1 MCYNNTER
9 TQSELIARNF
19 LYIMSNP
26 ISDLFNSF
34 FSPKDTRVLGIDVG
48 SSSVKVV
55 QLKKQNGKAVLETY
69 GEIALGP
76 YAGTD
81 LERATVLS
89 ADKLSEAIKDL
100 LKESNTTTLNSGLS
114 IPIASSFVVF
124 IKLPTSEEKNF
135 AEMVPIEAR
144 KYIPIPIS
152 EVTLDWWAMPKD
164 ENTVSEFQNGQ
175 KVEDDNMTDILLVVI
190 SNDALSKNK
199 EIQKL
204 AGLQTT
210 FSEVEIFSCMR
221 AAIEPTIDPQV
232 IMDLGAGSTKV
243 FVVERGI
250 LKASHVINRGS
261 QDITLSISKSMN
273 ITFDEAEKIKIQQGI
288 ISSAKDNISEVSSIT
303 VDYILS
309 ETGRFILN
317 YYKKSSKKI
326 SKIVL
331 TGGGSLLK
339 GLREKSQNSF
349 ETTVEVANPFSK
361 VEYPAFLD
369 EVLKTAGPEF
379 TVAIGIAIRK
389 LQEL

>member
-1 MCYNNTER
+1 
-9 TQSELIARNF
+9 
-19 LYIMSNP
+19 MSNP
-26 ISDLFNSF
+26 ISDF
-34 FSPKDTRVLGIDVG
+34 FGSILAPKDTRVLGIDVG

-81 LERATVLS
+81 LGRATVLS
-89 ADKLSEAIKDL
+89 ADKISEAIRDL
-100 LKESNTTTLNSGLS
+100 LKESNTTTLNSALS
-114 IPIASSFVVF
+114 ISIGASFIVF
-124 IKLPTSEEKNF
+124 MKMPTAEERSF

-152 EVTLDWWAMPKD
+152 EVTLDWWAIPKD
-164 ENTVSEFQNGQ
+164 EKTVSEFQNGQ
-175 KVEDDNMTDILLVVI
+175 KVEDDKTTEILLIVI
-190 SNDALSKNK
+190 NNEALNKNR
-199 EIQKL
+199 EIQKI

-221 AAIEPTIDPQV
+221 AGLEPSVVPQV
-232 IMDLGAGSTKV
+232 IMDFGAGSTKV

-261 QDITLSISKSMN
+261 QDITLSISKSMG
-273 ITFDEAEKIKIQQGI
+273 ISFDEAEKIKINEGI
-288 ISSAKDNISEVSSIT
+288 AGTSKNSVSEVSSIT

-317 YYKKSSKKI
+317 YYKKSNKKI
-326 SKIVL
+326 GKIVL

-339 GLREKSQNSF
+339 GLKEKAQNSF
-349 ETTVEVANPFSK
+349 ETPVEIADPFSK
-361 VEYPAFLD
+361 VEYPAFLE
-369 EVLKTAGPEF
+369 EVLKKAGPEF
-379 TVAIGIAIRK
+379 TVAIGLAIRK
-389 LQEL
+389 LQEI